1 MDISTANIYN
11 GVMEELTSRQKEII
25 YVLIRIY
32 ADDAEPVS
40 SASIAALL
48 QVSSAT
54 IRNELFVLEQQGY
67 LKQFHT
73 SGGRVPTE
81 KAYRLFVNTFP
92 ELEPKFRTAEFINKR
107 IQSFNDQS
115 MVAKQKMIHTILEIL
130 STLTENLGFIVLN
143 GFIHFSGFEQ
153 LFSKPE
159 IKDNNNSQSVARF
172 LDEISNWLIG
182 YEGQEKIK
190 VFIGLENQIGRESD
204 LSLIIGRL
212 SSSEIHSDYLGIIGP
227 TRQHYQKTIGI
238 INYLIN
244 VIEEVNSGKKR
255 QYKLIGPNN

>member
-1 MDISTANIYN
+1 MNNLS
-11 GVMEELTSRQKEII
+11 SRQKEII

-32 ADDAEPVS
+32 ADGAEPVS
-40 SASIAALL
+40 SSSIAALL

-54 IRNELFVLEQQGY
+54 IRNELFYLENQGY
-67 LKQFHT
+67 LKQFHA

-81 KAYRLFVNTFP
+81 KAYRLHINTFP
-92 ELEPKFRTAEFINKR
+92 ELEPRFRTAEFINKR

-115 MVAKQKMIHTILEIL
+115 AVSKQKMIQTVLEIL
-130 STLTENLGFIVLN
+130 PILTENLGFIVLN
-143 GFIHFSGFEQ
+143 GFVHFSGFEQ

-159 IKDNNNSQSVARF
+159 IQDNNSTQMVARF
-172 LDEISNWLIG
+172 LDDISNWLIS
-182 YEGQEKIK
+182 YHDKEKIK
-190 VFIGLENQIGRESD
+190 VFVGLENQIGRHSE

-212 SSSEIHSDYLGIIGP
+212 SSNRPNSDYLGIIGP
-227 TRQHYQKTIGI
+227 TRQYYQKTIGI

-255 QYKLIGPNN
+255 QYKLIGPIR